1 MLQLVLAS
9 AAFLLLHLWISGTP
23 LRDRLVARLGEGAY
37 LGLFSLASV
46 VILIWMLTA
55 YGAARSEGPHTI
67 WWGPTPL
74 TRHIQLVLMLLAFLL
89 IVPGLMTRNPGAVGQ
104 TGALEDADPV
114 RGILRVTRHPFL
126 WGVGVWAGS
135 HLLVN
140 GDLISLIL
148 FGSLGVLAIGGAA
161 SIDAKRRRIY
171 GETWAGFEAR
181 SSFVPFAAILSGRQ
195 TLRPGEFALPA
206 LVGLAAFV
214 VTLLGHPLIA
224 GVSALG

>member
-9 AAFLLLHLWISGTP
+9 AAFLLLHLWVSGTP
-23 LRDRLVARLGEGAY
+23 LRDRLVTRLGEGAY

-55 YGAARSEGPHTI
+55 YGAARSEGPHAI

-89 IVPGLMTRNPGAVGQ
+89 IVPGLLTRNPGAVGQ
-104 TGALEDADPV
+104 TGALEDEDPV

-161 SIDAKRRRIY
+161 SIDAKRRRVY
-171 GETWAGFEAR
+171 GEAWTGFEAK

-206 LVGLAAFV
+206 LAGLGAFAA
-214 VTLLGHPLIA
+214 TLLGHPLIA